1 MAEPTSIP
9 LANVP
14 QRGDQSAHGLYD
26 QPSAA
31 PTFAPDADVNVVAP
45 WGASGTVKGKDVAP
59 ALAAGYQLESQ
70 SGTHERRLQ
79 REYGDAP
86 VEAFGAGLL
95 RGGTLGLSDLAA
107 RELHLN
113 GAREGMQALQ
123 RYNPWASIGGEV
135 VGGFA
140 APGVGAIG
148 EGAEAAVAGS
158 RFAQELAAGGKAAKT
173 LARYAPALVR
183 GASEGAV
190 FGAGGGL
197 SQAALSDDP
206 ITAESLIADVGSG
219 VLLGGASGAVLSGA
233 SKFLFGGDAAA
244 MMGRAHKDAA
254 TPTIADA
261 VLSHGEAEAGAPR
274 RIGESPEAPVPS
286 GPRQA
291 KDEPFDVAEPSPD
304 NVVPFKRS
312 AAREVPDAVV
322 DDFKAKY
329 HDQDT
334 TSRRQFRQF
343 ERGVKSGKIEPTPE
357 LHDAIV
363 AAEDARVAVRK
374 FLPIEGQHDGS
385 RTYEQIL
392 DGKELGGGYAEGQGK
407 SIASWTGDNRAV
419 VEAINKPGFREALV
433 DHQTAIDHVQELL
446 GNRAYPPIVGD
457 HPAFGA
463 GDVGETMAP
472 RVSAPR
478 KTLGKSARQ
487 LGDMFGI
494 DLTEAPRASDIP
506 KAKVMPEAKAP
517 KMEVPT
523 SAKGEHGGRYSSLGK
538 EFESRMIRHTSTGVV
553 HSMEAAAFSALGIGG
568 GYSLGRLAH
577 HYAKEHTGSNM
588 LGYLAGAIAGVPL
601 AMLMSHTIRAPLAA
615 LLRGRMDVIRG
626 LTERVGGMSKGVE
639 GFLAGE
645 AGKGARRALGGVL
658 GGVSF
663 AMNARPAKKGETEFQ
678 KRSGELNETMG
689 DPMGARRAIH
699 DKLAGVRG
707 LDPMLADQAEEL
719 AFNKLQFLHS
729 KLPLD
734 PGVGALVGRRPGWQP
749 SDAEIS
755 KWSRYVDTAEHPE
768 HVIEDLQH
776 GTVTLEQVE
785 TLRTLYPA
793 TYQAIRTDITARA
806 AELRTELSWD
816 QRLTLSTL
824 FHAPT
829 DGILRPEAV
838 AKMQNTFVD
847 AQAEKDAPK
856 AGPSPMHAP
865 EPTKAQSL
873 AAR

>member
-14 QRGDQSAHGLYD
+14 QRGDQSSPGLYD
-26 QPSAA
+26 QPAA
-31 PTFAPDADVNVVAP
+31 TPTFAPDADVNVVAP
-45 WGASGTVKGKDVAP
+45 WGASGTVKGKDIAP

-79 REYGDAP
+79 KEYGDAS

-107 RELHLN
+107 RELHLDH
-113 GAREGMQALQ
+113 AREGMQALQ

-173 LARYAPALVR
+173 LARYAPSLVR

-254 TPTIADA
+254 TPTIADG
-261 VLSHGEAEAGAPR
+261 VLSHEGALAEEGAPR
-274 RIGESPEAPVPS
+274 PQAVEGIPAPEGKVL
-286 GPRQA
+286 
-291 KDEPFDVAEPSPD
+291 PFERP
-304 NVVPFKRS
+304 K

-343 ERGVKSGKIEPTPE
+343 ERGVRTGKIEPTPE

-374 FLPIEGQHDGS
+374 FLPVEGQHDGS

-446 GNRAYPPIVGD
+446 GNKAYPPIVGD

-478 KTLGKSARQ
+478 KTLGKSAKQ

-506 KAKVMPEAKAP
+506 KARVMPETKAP
-517 KMEVPT
+517 KVEAPA
-523 SAKGEHGGRYSSLGK
+523 AKGEHGGRYSSLGK
-538 EFESRMIRHTSTGVV
+538 EFESRMIHHTSTGVV
-553 HSMEAAAFSALGIGG
+553 HSLEAAAFSALGIGG

-639 GFLAGE
+639 SFLGGAG
-645 AGKGARRALGGVL
+645 GGGAHRALGGVL

-663 AMNARPAKKGETEFQ
+663 AMAARPTKKGETEFQ

-734 PGVGALVGRRPGWQP
+734 PGVGALVGKRPGWQP

-829 DGILRPEAV
+829 DGILRLEAV

-847 AQAEKDAPK
+847 AQAEKEAPK